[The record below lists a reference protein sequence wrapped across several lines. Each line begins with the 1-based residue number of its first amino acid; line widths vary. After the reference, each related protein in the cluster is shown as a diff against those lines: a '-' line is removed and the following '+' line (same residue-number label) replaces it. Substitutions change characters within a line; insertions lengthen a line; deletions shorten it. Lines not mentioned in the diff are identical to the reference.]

1 MAVATGNIVIDGHT
15 YHKNDELPDFGSL
28 VCTSAEG
35 NTRNYEGEYADR
47 YKLPKYDDME
57 TGSSAFLSDNGS
69 FKLYKYYKH
78 NMTWQG
84 NGEVF

>member
-1 MAVATGNIVIDGHT
+1 MIADHSMTFDGQT
-15 YHKNDELPDFGSL
+15 YKKGDELPDLGSL

-35 NTRNYEGEYADR
+35 NIRNYEGRYEDR
-47 YKLPKYDDME
+47 TKLPKYDNLA

-69 FKLYKYYKH
+69 FKLYKYYADGK
-78 NMTWQG
+78 TWEG